1 MVTLA
6 DSLKTS
12 SSRPLRL
19 RKRSDLTSD
28 EHRYQGRAFWVV
40 KEPVGLKYYRFQ
52 EEEYAILEMLDGEAS
67 LDDIKKKFEQRFAPQ
82 KITYSDLQQFI
93 GTLHRNSLVVSSA
106 TGQGRQLK
114 RRRDERV
121 RQEWKAKLT
130 NILAIRFKGID
141 PERLLTRMMP
151 FTGWFFTRAALALCC
166 LLALSALT
174 LILVQFDTFR
184 ARLPEFQEF
193 FGPKNWFYLGLVLA
207 VTKVMHE
214 FGHGLSC
221 KKFGGECHE
230 MGVMLLVLTPCL
242 YCNVSDSWMLR
253 SKWKRA
259 AIGAAGMYVE
269 IVLASICTWVWW
281 YSEPGLL
288 NHLALRV
295 MFICSVSTVLF
306 NGNPLLRYDG
316 YYILSDLV
324 EIPNLRQKSSSI
336 LNRLLAKWC
345 LGMELPEE
353 PFLPERNRFF
363 FGLYTVASAIYR
375 WVVMLAIL
383 YFLYKVFEPYGLKA
397 VGQTIAAASI
407 VSMIYQPLSRLY
419 KFFKVPGRIEQV
431 KRPNVYATAAVVI
444 AVVVGILLIPVPR
457 RVGCTLEIRPRDAA
471 QVYVAVPGR
480 LDRVFVEPGQ
490 RVEAGTTLAKFS
502 NTGMRLTVAELIS
515 RREQYQARLASL
527 RRQRHVDKE
536 AAGEIPQVQKTLQS
550 LEKQIADTE
559 AEMQKLSL
567 VAPVAGTIIE
577 PPRRHDKNQP
587 EGTLRGWQG
596 SLLDSKNLGAVLTDT
611 ELFCEI
617 GDPHQLE
624 AVLVIDQTDIE
635 LVREGDHPTVR
646 IKLEARPGETF
657 TGRIAE
663 ISEIEMKIAPRSL
676 SNQAGGSLATRTDE
690 SGVTHPM
697 NTSYTARVPLDV
709 PKGHLQVGLRG
720 NALIYTG
727 TQPLGGRIWRYLSH
741 TFHFAL

>member
-1 MVTLA
+1 
-6 DSLKTS
+6 
-12 SSRPLRL
+12 
-19 RKRSDLTSD
+19 
-28 EHRYQGRAFWVV
+28 
-40 KEPVGLKYYRFQ
+40 
-52 EEEYAILEMLDGEAS
+52 
-67 LDDIKKKFEQRFAPQ
+67 
-82 KITYSDLQQFI
+82 
-93 GTLHRNSLVVSSA
+93 
-106 TGQGRQLK
+106 
-114 RRRDERV
+114 
-121 RQEWKAKLT
+121 
-130 NILAIRFKGID
+130 
-141 PERLLTRMMP
+141 
-151 FTGWFFTRAALALCC
+151 
-166 LLALSALT
+166 
-174 LILVQFDTFR
+174 
-184 ARLPEFQEF
+184 
-193 FGPKNWFYLGLVLA
+193 LA
-207 VTKVMHE
+207 VTKILHE
-214 FGHGLSC
+214 FGHGFSC
-221 KKFGGECHE
+221 KHFGGECHE
-230 MGVMLLVLTPCL
+230 MGFMLLVLTPCL
-242 YCNVSDSWMLR
+242 YCNVSDSWLLPN
-253 SKWKRA
+253 KWHRMV
-259 AIGAAGMYVE
+259 IGAAGIIVE
-269 IVLASICTWVWW
+269 CLLASIATYIWW
-281 YSEPGLL
+281 FSEPGLL
-288 NHLALRV
+288 NYLALRV

-375 WVVMLAIL
+375 WVVMLSIL
-383 YFLYKVFEPYGLKA
+383 YFLYKVFEPYGLQA

-407 VSMIYQPLSRLY
+407 ASMIYQPLSKLY
-419 KFFKVPGRIEQV
+419 KFFKVPGRIDQV
-431 KRPNVYATAAVVI
+431 KWPNVYATSAVVA

-480 LDRVFVEPGQ
+480 LDQVFVEPGQ
-490 RVEAGTTLAKFS
+490 QVAAGTPLAALS
-502 NTGMRLTVAELIS
+502 NTGLRLTVAELTS
-515 RREQYQARLASL
+515 QRDQYQARLASL

-550 LEKQIADTE
+550 LAAQIADTK
-559 AEMQKLSL
+559 AEMERLSL
-567 VAPVAGTIIE
+567 VAPVAGTILE
-577 PPRRHDKNQP
+577 PPRRHDKNRP

-596 SLLDSKNLGAVLTDT
+596 SLLDSKNLGAVVTDS

-617 GDPHQLE
+617 GDPHHLE

-635 LVREGDHPTVR
+635 LVNEDDHPEVR
-646 IKLEARPGETF
+646 IQLESRPGETF

-663 ISEIEMKIAPRSL
+663 ISRIDMKVAPRSL
-676 SNQAGGSLATRTDE
+676 SNQAGGDLATRTDA

-709 PKGHLQVGLRG
+709 PEGHLQIGLRG